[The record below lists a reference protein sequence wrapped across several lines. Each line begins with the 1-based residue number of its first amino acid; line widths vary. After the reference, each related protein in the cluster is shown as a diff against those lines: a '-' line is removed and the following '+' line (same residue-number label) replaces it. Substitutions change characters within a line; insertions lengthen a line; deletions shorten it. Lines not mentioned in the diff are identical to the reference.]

1 MTSVQLVV
9 LYATYQEYACVVIN
23 MKEAQLFPSLFRN
36 NERCVQKVQ
45 DFGKVKHVQNERNGR
60 VLLVEVIAR

>member
-9 LYATYQEYACVVIN
+9 LHATYQEYACVVIN